1 MIQYIAIFTLF
12 FFPLIFFS
20 AYGEVVEITT
30 DKSVYYE
37 GGAMLVSGIVSTELP
52 VTSIS
57 VVVFDPMRSTFVAVA
72 PTMSNSDGSF
82 SVSIRVGGP
91 LWTDY
96 GSYPVQVTSENTS
109 KETMI
114 EFLESSSS
122 SPSSSSPSSSS
133 PSSQTTTQPKSQPE
147 PQPKPQPEPQPKPQP
162 ELEIPAPFVDELKD
176 PQSYV
181 NRYQNEINYKEWF
194 DANYPQYSS
203 IYQAVGLE
211 EPVNVPD
218 WIKNNA
224 GWWSSG
230 SISDFTFVTGIEFM
244 LENNIIILSNVSSSE
259 NISDDSIPD
268 WIKNNAGWWSE
279 EKISDDEFV
288 SSLKFLIQEGIIII
302 N

>member
-37 GGAMLVSGIVSTELP
+37 GDAMLVSGIVSTELP

-57 VVVFDPMRSTFVAVA
+57 VVVFDPMRSTLVAVA

-122 SPSSSSPSSSS
+122 SPSSSSPSS
-133 PSSQTTTQPKSQPE
+133 QTTTQPE
-147 PQPKPQPEPQPKPQP
+147 PQPKPQPKPQP

-224 GWWSSG
+224 GWWSSD
-230 SISDFTFVTGIEFM
+230 SISDSTFVTGIEFM

>member
-37 GGAMLVSGIVSTELP
+37 GDAMLVSGIVSTELP

-122 SPSSSSPSSSS
+122 SPSSSSPSS
-133 PSSQTTTQPKSQPE
+133 QTTT
-147 PQPKPQPEPQPKPQP
+147 QPEPQPKPQP

-224 GWWSSG
+224 GWWSSD
-230 SISDFTFVTGIEFM
+230 SISDSTFVTGIEFM